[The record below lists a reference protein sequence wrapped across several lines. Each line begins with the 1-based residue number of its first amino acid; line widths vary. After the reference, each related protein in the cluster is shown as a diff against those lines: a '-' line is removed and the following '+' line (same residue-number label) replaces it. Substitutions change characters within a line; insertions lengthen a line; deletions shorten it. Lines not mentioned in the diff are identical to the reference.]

1 MDFSFWLIPEN
12 SQKKLLEK
20 IIIDLSNKYKSYPF
34 IPHVTFYHFENNQNQ
49 KEIINLLEENFANA
63 NKISVEFEKL
73 DYSNIFTKTLYCQM
87 KTNNQL
93 QNLYQKAK
101 KIFLKYGD
109 YQLNPHLS
117 LIYKNNMKIDD
128 KEKEIKKIMPLIPKK
143 INFNKLALIIR
154 EKRSIKKEKDVLEWK
169 EILNINLG

>member
-20 IIIDLSNKYKSYPF
+20 IIIDLSNKYKSYLF
-34 IPHVTFYHFENNQNQ
+34 VPHTTLYHFKNNSN
-49 KEIINLLEENFANA
+49 KNKVVNLLKENFSKE
-63 NKISVEFEKL
+63 NKLILKVENIE
-73 DYSNIFTKTLYCQM
+73 YSNIFTKTLYCQM

-101 KIFLKYGD
+101 KIFSKYGD

-117 LIYKNNMKIDD
+117 LIYKNNMKAED
-128 KEKEIKKIMPLIPKK
+128 KEKEIRKLNSLIPKK
-143 INFNKLALIIR
+143 IIFNKLALIIK
-154 EKRSIKKEKDVLEWK
+154 EKGSIKEEKDVLEWK
-169 EILNINLG
+169 EILTINLV